1 MALRPINGERRNAA
15 IRASTALDR
24 VEKPT
29 AQEQLNA
36 QIAQM
41 QAVIDAATQALADM
55 DVIIAGVDASTNA
68 QLRGMV
74 KGMARAMKAQI
85 RDIKDLAQASKRT
98 IRVVT

>member
-29 AQEQLNA
+29 AQEQLKT

-41 QAVIDAATQALADM
+41 QAVIAAVTQALADM

-74 KGMARAMKAQI
+74 KDMARAMKARV
-85 RDIKDLAQASKRT
+85 RDIRDLAQASKRI
-98 IRVVT
+98 IRVIT